1 MRSTG
6 TTSHARMGTGSAAAR
21 ITSYRRG
28 PCKHIYATGEVRA
41 PVGFTKGLAAYLG
54 RPGICCRKCHSPDV
68 VKNGNRTLK
77 DGTKRQTYKCRCGY
91 RFVWCPGFEK
101 RRFDAET
108 ITDALHDHAQGT
120 PFRKISENFARKRIS
135 VNPSTVYRWVLH
147 YGRSMDAYMNT
158 ITPRVGEQWHAD
170 EVMLTIGG
178 VKTYLMSMIDGQTR
192 FWLSS
197 DMAPSKNT
205 ADAKMLFRSAM
216 GLAEKTPGILVTD
229 KLAAYA
235 RAYREEYAAKNHF
248 HKQSYHIFEIHI
260 RNQRQNNNK
269 MERFNGTIKERYRAW
284 RGLKK
289 KDSPCLLLFRTYY
302 NHARRHQ
309 SLNDRTPGRPPG
321 S

>member
-1 MRSTG
+1 MHSMITHR
-6 TTSHARMGTGSAAAR
+6 ARR
-21 ITSYRRG
+21 
-28 PCKHIYATGEVRA
+28 
-41 PVGFTKGLAAYLG
+41 
-54 RPGICCRKCHSPDV
+54 
-68 VKNGNRTLK
+68 
-77 DGTKRQTYKCRCGY
+77 
-91 RFVWCPGFEK
+91 
-101 RRFDAET
+101 
-108 ITDALHDHAQGT
+108 
-120 PFRKISENFARKRIS
+120 FRKISENFARKRIS

-269 MERFNGTIKERYRAW
+269 MERFNGTIQGEIQGMAGAQKERLPMPAAVQNVLQPRQKTPESQRQDPGEAA
-284 RGLKK
+284 GIIIEGPDKM
-289 KDSPCLLLFRTYY
+289 RTIIE
-302 NHARRHQ
+302 NMACAA
-309 SLNDRTPGRPPG
+309 
-321 S
+321 